1 MNDKLPYPFL
11 LERSAIE
18 SLIPHRGEFL
28 FARRLHVIAADRYL
42 GEASWEPDQAGI
54 AGHFPG
60 CTVVPAVF
68 IIEAAAQLAG
78 AGLLAASA
86 IEQEDTGDSLGMLA
100 GTRRCLFQRPVRPRE
115 TVTYELTARR
125 ISGDFMQVRSEAASG
140 EEPVASLEFLIARV
154 PLEKIA
160 PLLPIEALRT
170 RGRVPLPNLQTSMV
184 TP

>member
-1 MNDKLPYPFL
+1 MNDKLSFPFL
-11 LERSAIE
+11 LERSEIE

-28 FARRLHVIAADRYL
+28 FAHRLHVIAADRYL
-42 GEASWEPDQAGI
+42 GEARWEPDQAGL

-78 AGLLAASA
+78 AGLLAANA
-86 IEQEDTGDSLGMLA
+86 IEHGEADDALGMLA

-125 ISGDFMQVRSEAASG
+125 ISADFVQVRSEAASA

-160 PLLPIEALRT
+160 PLLPIEALRA
-170 RGRVPLPNLQTSMV
+170 RGRTPLPNLQTAMV
-184 TP
+184 NP